1 MPGYSDYD
9 IERLQSLIVLDQV
22 ADTSVID
29 WGGEDGGARN
39 QSRVPGAL
47 CLSLDR
53 RDSVERKTSRW
64 RGVCVPSV
72 GLAQA
77 KA

>member
-9 IERLQSLIVLDQV
+9 IERLQSLIVLRQI
-22 ADTSVID
+22 ADTSVMD
-29 WGGEDGGARN
+29 LGGENGGARN

-47 CLSLDR
+47 WLRLDY
-53 RDSVERKTSRW
+53 RDSVERKTSQW
-64 RGVCVPSV
+64 RGACVPSV
-72 GLAQA
+72 GLGQA